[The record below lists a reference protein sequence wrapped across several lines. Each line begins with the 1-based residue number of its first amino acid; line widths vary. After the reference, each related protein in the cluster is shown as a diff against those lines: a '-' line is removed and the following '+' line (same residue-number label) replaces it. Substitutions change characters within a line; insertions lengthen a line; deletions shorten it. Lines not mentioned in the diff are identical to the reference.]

1 MYIIFNIDSVTKQ
14 STIVGHVGSNK
25 YRAVAALRKYVE
37 LQLPSIPSSTPSSTP
52 SSSPT
57 NVVSSIKDITIDNT
71 ALPSLLPIEEEK
83 LAVASYIL
91 TSKDGMAIDVYSVK
105 EVETGWI
112 RSIKK
117 KVVTLVLSVRLNLSK
132 QLDILP
138 KPTKDISL
146 HDSFI
151 GELRGVLKSRGANA
165 V

>member
-1 MYIIFNIDSVTKQ
+1 MYIIFNIDPVTKQ

-37 LQLPSIPSSTPSSTP
+37 LQLPSIPSSSTP
-52 SSSPT
+52 AS
-57 NVVSSIKDITIDNT
+57 VASSIKDITIDNT
-71 ALPSLLPIEEEK
+71 VLPSLLPIEEEK